1 MQKQREDQ
9 VVWESYWGA
18 RRQSLQNPL
27 GKRRAVVAAFQIIE
41 GLAAES
47 ARPVRIIELGCGEG
61 HILGELLKMCET
73 SKLRVGD
80 CAGVDNQECV
90 IESARRLYPQVS
102 FSVADYAEQPLD
114 LQPFDLVMMVGTLH
128 EVYSGSRP
136 GASREIDPDL
146 GKKAVAK
153 ALRHAVRLIGGDRYL
168 VLFDGVEHPLPGLQ
182 IVVRFNSDR
191 GMNEFKKIVS
201 EYEAFRLSYE
211 EAEGRRRVRMSM
223 RDFTRYITK
232 TRFFNSGLW
241 EIEKWESYQY
251 FTEDE
256 FKKCLGEIGV
266 DVLKLQCSTPRQK
279 DWEDRVTIETPGV
292 AFPQENI
299 LIVGRKIEKT
309 SARRA

>member
-1 MQKQREDQ
+1 MQKQGEHQ

-27 GKRRAVVAAFQIIE
+27 GKRRAVIAAFQIIE
-41 GLAAES
+41 RLAAES

-73 SKLRVGD
+73 SKLAVGD
-80 CAGVDNQECV
+80 CAGVDNQERV
-90 IESARRLYPQVS
+90 IKSARRLYPRVS

-136 GASREIDPDL
+136 GASGEIDPGL
-146 GKKAVAK
+146 GKRAVAK
-153 ALRHAVRLIGGDRYL
+153 ALRHGARLVGGDRYL

-182 IVVRFNSDR
+182 IVVRFKSARAMD
-191 GMNEFKKIVS
+191 EFKKIVS

-211 EAEGRRRVRMSM
+211 QAEGCRRVRISM
-223 RDFTRYITK
+223 RDFTRYVTK

-251 FTEDE
+251 FTKDE
-256 FKKCLGEIGV
+256 FKKCLGEIGI
-266 DVLKLQCSTPRQK
+266 DVLKLQCSTPHQK
-279 DWEDRVTIETPGV
+279 DWDDRVTIETPGV

-299 LIVGRKIEKT
+299 LIVGRKTGKA

>member
-1 MQKQREDQ
+1 MQEEREHQ

-18 RRQSLQNPL
+18 RLQSLQNPL
-27 GKRRAVVAAFQIIE
+27 GKRRALVAAFQIIE

-73 SKLRVGD
+73 SKLAVGD
-80 CAGVDNQECV
+80 CAGVDNQERV
-90 IESARRLYPQVS
+90 IERARRLYPRVS
-102 FSVADYAEQPLD
+102 FSVADYAERPLN

-136 GASREIDPDL
+136 VASSEIEPGL

-153 ALRHAVRLIGGDRYL
+153 ALGHGTRLVGDDRYL
-168 VLFDGVEHPLPGLQ
+168 VLFDGVEHPLPDLR
-182 IVVRFNSDR
+182 IVVGFNSARALD
-191 GMNEFKKIVS
+191 EFKKIVS
-201 EYEAFRLSYE
+201 EYEAIRLSYE
-211 EAEGRRRVRMSM
+211 ESGGMGRVRISM

-241 EIEKWESYQY
+241 EIEKRESYQY
-251 FTEDE
+251 FTEEE
-256 FKKCLGEIGV
+256 FKKCLGEFGI
-266 DVLKLQCSTPRQK
+266 DVLKLQCSSPRQK
-279 DWEDRVTIETPGV
+279 DWDDRVTIKTPGV

-299 LIVGRKIEKT
+299 LIVGRKTGKA
-309 SARRA
+309 SAERA